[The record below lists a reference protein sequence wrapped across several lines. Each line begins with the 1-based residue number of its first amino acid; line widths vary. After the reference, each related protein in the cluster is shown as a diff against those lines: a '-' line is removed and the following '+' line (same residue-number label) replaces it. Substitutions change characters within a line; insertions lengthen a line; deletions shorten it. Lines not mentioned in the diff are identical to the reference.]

1 MRIFLTGFMG
11 SGKSTVGRRLA
22 ARSGVAF
29 VDLDRAIEEASGRSV
44 SELFAAA
51 GEAGFRGLEARALR
65 ATGTLEDA
73 VVATGGGVPLD
84 PANRSWMRRQ
94 GTVVWL
100 DVPAPVLMQRLAGT
114 PGERPLFASP
124 GAALELLSQRLS
136 AYADCDVR
144 LGLEGGETPEEVV
157 ERLLR
162 VLRDLPSSP

>member
-1 MRIFLTGFMG
+1 VRIFLTGFMG

-22 ARSGVAF
+22 ARSGAAF

-44 SELFAAA
+44 PELFAAT
-51 GEAGFRGLEARALR
+51 GEAEFRDLEARALR
-65 ATGTLEDA
+65 ATAALEDA

-84 PANRSWMRRQ
+84 PANRSWMRRR

-100 DVPAPVLMQRLAGT
+100 DVPAPVLMERLAAA
-114 PGERPLFASP
+114 PGQRPLLASP
-124 GAALELLSQRLS
+124 GATLELLTRRLS

-144 LGLEGGETPEEVV
+144 LGLEGGETPDEVV

-162 VLRDLPSSP
+162 VLPDLSSSP

>member
-44 SELFAAA
+44 SELFAAP
-51 GEAGFRGLEARALR
+51 GEAGFRGLEAQALR
-65 ATGTLEDA
+65 ATASLEDV

-144 LGLEGGETPEEVV
+144 LGLEGGETPDEIV